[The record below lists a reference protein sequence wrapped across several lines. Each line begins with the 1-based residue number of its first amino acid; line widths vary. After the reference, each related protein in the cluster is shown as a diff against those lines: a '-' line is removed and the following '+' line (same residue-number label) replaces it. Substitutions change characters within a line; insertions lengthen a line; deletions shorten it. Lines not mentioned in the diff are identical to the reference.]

1 MTREQVQA
9 RITLVK
15 MQSEKRKED
24 VKETLRMLQNDFG
37 TTSQSDGQVVNLLAP
52 NFMMSTRRQ
61 LVAQLYPADPI
72 FHCRPRVRGFEG
84 RAKVLETILDYYW
97 KELKVK
103 NQMRRVIDDALIY
116 GYGVI
121 KVGMGSL
128 ETKIGE
134 EQDEEEALEASTI
147 ENGRVI
153 AGEGI
158 SVKETDNH
166 EVHLQMHIEMMEDP
180 SLLSMELA
188 AEISGELNIHIEEHQ
203 EFIESK
209 PPSFPTTAGR
219 GANYDWPFVESV
231 GPDVYWDP
239 MVVDPQE
246 SPYIVH
252 RIKKRLKD
260 VKDDPLYKNT
270 EMLSPDSYNQEEYSS
285 YNDANN
291 DGRFSSYVPE
301 ELGTIMIYEMWDA
314 VEKSVSTWVESEE
327 DPIRPPDKE
336 AWPEFIGGYPF
347 HWLNLTDMPDEVH
360 GPGVMEYLKWPQK
373 FLMRI
378 YSELGTHSD
387 RSGVKF
393 EVDENRLSQ
402 RETQDS
408 IEAKLADPTSHV
420 ALFVQEGG
428 AINPIQPAMVDPTK
442 MQLIGLLQGVINENS
457 GLSAQMRGVSA
468 SDTATS
474 ASIMASASNILV
486 TDSIDRI
493 QSFQE
498 GIVGTIIGE
507 LRQFGP
513 EEQLFYVTG
522 PSGVDEWMNY
532 SMNDV
537 QVDWQVQV
545 EMPAPFQ
552 NERDK
557 QEWLNMFHMFSPIM
571 DPVGKQQFMLDGM
584 RLFGIK
590 NPGIYVQQPSV
601 EVQAHIEAEN
611 RLMQMGQQVQA
622 RDGEKH
628 PAHIEGHS
636 RALQDWNTTIQ
647 NNIGQLVEQSGI
659 SPDDPEG
666 PKIVE
671 QQLMQNP
678 QTQQILQAMELAKV
692 HIEEHQQLMQQEGQ
706 PSGGGGGRRR
716 QAVPLPTGNEGRTS
730 SILSNQ
736 IQGT

>member
-9 RITLVK
+9 RIALVK
-15 MQSEKRKED
+15 MQGEQRKED
-24 VKETLRMLQNDFG
+24 VKETLRMLGNDFG
-37 TTSQSDGQVVNLLAP
+37 TTSQSDGQTVNLLAP

-84 RAKVLETILDYYW
+84 RAKALETILQYYW
-97 KELKVK
+97 SELKVK
-103 NQMRRVIDDALIY
+103 NAMRRIVDDALIY
-116 GYGVI
+116 GYGVA

-128 ETKIGE
+128 ETDLGA
-134 EQDEEEALEASTI
+134 EQDQEEGFEAATV
-147 ENGRVI
+147 ENQRVI
-153 AGEGI
+153 AAEEI

-166 EVHLQMHIEMMEDP
+166 EVHLQVHLQLMEDP
-180 SLLSMELA
+180 TLLSLEEA
-188 AEISGELNIHIEEHQ
+188 PQISGELNLHMEEHQ
-203 EFIESK
+203 EFLESE

-239 MVVDPQE
+239 MVTDPQE
-246 SPYIVH
+246 SPYIIH
-252 RIKKRLKD
+252 CIKKRLKD
-260 VKDDPLYKNT
+260 VQEDPLYSNT
-270 EMLSPDSYNQEEYSS
+270 EMLSPDSYNQEEYSA
-285 YNDANN
+285 YNQANN
-291 DGRFSSYVPE
+291 DGLYSGYVPE
-301 ELGTIMIYEMWDA
+301 ELGTIMLYEIWDA
-314 VEKSVSTWVESEE
+314 RDKTVSTWVEAEE
-327 DPIRPPDKE
+327 SPIRAPDKE
-336 AWPEFIGGYPF
+336 AWPEFIEGYPF
-347 HWLNLTDMPDEVH
+347 HWLAFTDMPEEVH
-360 GPGVMEYLKWPQK
+360 GPGIMEYLKWPQK

-408 IEAKLADPTSHV
+408 IESKLADPTSHV
-420 ALFVQEGG
+420 ALFVQEPG
-428 AINPIQPAMVDPTK
+428 AITPLQPAMVDPTK
-442 MQLIGLLQGVINENS
+442 MQLIGLLQRVIDENS

-468 SDTATS
+468 SDTATQ

-493 QSFQE
+493 QAFQE
-498 GIVGTIIGE
+498 GIAKTLIGE

-513 EEQLFYVTG
+513 EEQLFYVTTPNG
-522 PSGVDEWMNY
+522 EQWENY
-532 SMNDV
+532 SINDV

-557 QEWLNMFHMFSPIM
+557 QEWLNMFHMFEPIM

-590 NPGIYVQQPSV
+590 NPSIYVQQPSV

-611 RLMQMGQQVQA
+611 RLMMIGQPVQA
-622 RDGEKH
+622 RQGEKH
-628 PAHIEGHS
+628 EAHIEGHS

-647 NNIGQLVEQSGI
+647 NNIGQLVEQGGI
-659 SPDDPEG
+659 APDDPEG
-666 PKIVE
+666 AQKVE
-671 QQLMQNP
+671 QVLMQNP
-678 QTQQILQAMELAKV
+678 QTQPIIQAMELAKV
-692 HIEEHQQLMQQEGQ
+692 HIQEHQELMASEGQ
-706 PSGGGGGRRR
+706 PSSAGRRR
-716 QAVPLPTGNEGRTS
+716 QAVPLPTGNEGRTD
-730 SILSNQ
+730 SIISNQ